1 MLPFITV
8 ILSLGCLSI
17 LIGMVIHTLW
27 DPGAIG
33 TPHFA
38 PYSDVDDDQY
48 EEEAGGSV
56 SPTVAR
62 NAEFVAETTRRTA
75 R

>member
-1 MLPFITV
+1 
-8 ILSLGCLSI
+8 
-17 LIGMVIHTLW
+17 MVIHTLW

-48 EEEAGGSV
+48 EEEAGGGV

-62 NAEFVAETTRRTA
+62 NAEFVAETTRRTT